1 MSIPNVCAVPVIAPK
16 VKGFFIVG
24 IIAVVKTIAIASP
37 IPKISPSFIASEYE
51 FVFVKLIKTAIAND
65 VTKQAIRGTM

>member
-24 IIAVVKTIAIASP
+24 IIEVVKTIAIASP

-51 FVFVKLIKTAIAND
+51 FVFVKLIKTVIAND

>member
-37 IPKISPSFIASEYE
+37 IPKSKRLEE
-51 FVFVKLIKTAIAND
+51 LCNKC
-65 VTKQAIRGTM
+65 